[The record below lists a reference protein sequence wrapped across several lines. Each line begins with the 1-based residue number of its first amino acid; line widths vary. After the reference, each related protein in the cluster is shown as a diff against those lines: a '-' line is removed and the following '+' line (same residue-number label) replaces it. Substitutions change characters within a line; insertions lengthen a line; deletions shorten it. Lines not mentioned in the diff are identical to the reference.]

1 MKYVPDTNESRTS
14 LTELAQETKNLN
26 SQASEINKQIQSASI
41 LQEQAMNKLA
51 QDRLDAEKDYQ
62 QVLIQHEALT
72 MTTKMQ
78 HLKAI
83 NTLKK
88 QLHIDEVKRDN
99 DLQELRNNNEAHLF
113 SLQDKLANETNSKK
127 IRALKKQIKQESKL
141 NKKEEDAKN
150 KQNEN
155 YEKNHLK
162 ERIKANK
169 EANIQIGK
177 SYESAL
183 KDKGIISKFK
193 ATKDTYNAYK
203 ENGASSSAAGL
214 ATGLKALDAGIQSL
228 ANFAQ
233 KLDSQVAEIASY
245 QNNVN
250 TRLNGSE
257 KTYATASKVLLGAV
271 GVSPFVKSAH
281 VLKNLDELVDK
292 GINYNVEQRAF
303 LQTISDSIAT
313 TFDAANGTLLKL
325 IRNQQGDTTA
335 ARLGMEA
342 SLNAYLNSMYQTTE
356 YLSDVSDT
364 VADSIYEATAQM
376 TAREGVGF
384 EYQVQ
389 KWLGSLYSVGMSN
402 SSISNIASALGMLG
416 SGDVS
421 GLSSNS
427 AMQNL
432 LVMSASNA
440 GLSYADLL
448 TNGLT
453 SENTNKLL
461 ASMVD
466 YLSDIAD
473 SNNKVVE
480 AQYGAVF
487 GMSMS
492 DLKAIGNLSESV
504 NDVYSSNLTYSGS
517 INYLNTMA
525 DTISQRMSTGEMLGN
540 IWDNVQYGI
549 SAGIANS
556 PVLYG
561 IWKVANLL
569 EDTVGG
575 IAIPAVSAAGFG
587 IDLETTVADLMQVGA
602 LSGGILSSMGTL
614 LSGITAGSSGG
625 FSGAGMLQ
633 AVGVSGSTVKEIAR
647 GTGLKAGAASGATVS
662 QSTFIGNNSGSDV
675 YDSTMSSATDTVNQK
690 TVEAKESE
698 DDVEITEKIN
708 DNVANIYSLLQN
720 VVSGSSSLHVQ
731 ADGLFAGLSLS

>member
-99 DLQELRNNNEAHLF
+99 DLQELRNNNEAHLS

-162 ERIKANK
+162 DRIKANK
-169 EANIQIGK
+169 EANIQIGQ
-177 SYESAL
+177 SYENAL
-183 KDKGIISKFK
+183 KGKGIISKFK

-271 GVSPFVKSAH
+271 GVSPFVKSAD

-389 KWLGSLYSVGMSN
+389 
-402 SSISNIASALGMLG
+402 
-416 SGDVS
+416 
-421 GLSSNS
+421 
-427 AMQNL
+427 
-432 LVMSASNA
+432 
-440 GLSYADLL
+440 
-448 TNGLT
+448 T
-453 SENTNKLL
+453 
-461 ASMVD
+461 
-466 YLSDIAD
+466 
-473 SNNKVVE
+473 
-480 AQYGAVF
+480 
-487 GMSMS
+487 
-492 DLKAIGNLSESV
+492 
-504 NDVYSSNLTYSGS
+504 
-517 INYLNTMA
+517 
-525 DTISQRMSTGEMLGN
+525 
-540 IWDNVQYGI
+540 
-549 SAGIANS
+549 
-556 PVLYG
+556 
-561 IWKVANLL
+561 
-569 EDTVGG
+569 
-575 IAIPAVSAAGFG
+575 
-587 IDLETTVADLMQVGA
+587 
-602 LSGGILSSMGTL
+602 
-614 LSGITAGSSGG
+614 
-625 FSGAGMLQ
+625 
-633 AVGVSGSTVKEIAR
+633 
-647 GTGLKAGAASGATVS
+647 
-662 QSTFIGNNSGSDV
+662 
-675 YDSTMSSATDTVNQK
+675 
-690 TVEAKESE
+690 
-698 DDVEITEKIN
+698 
-708 DNVANIYSLLQN
+708 
-720 VVSGSSSLHVQ
+720 
-731 ADGLFAGLSLS
+731 